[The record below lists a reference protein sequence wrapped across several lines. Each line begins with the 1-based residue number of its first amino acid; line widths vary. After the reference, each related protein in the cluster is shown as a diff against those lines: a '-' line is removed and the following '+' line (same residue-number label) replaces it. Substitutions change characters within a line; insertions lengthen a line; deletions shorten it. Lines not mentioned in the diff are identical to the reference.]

1 MSDDTQRWKD
11 KYLQSLEEQEAL
23 ERRWQERLDLL
34 RRSLV
39 RSSLAAEGLDRAVDT
54 CMREL
59 REVIR
64 QDDMTPGLQ
73 ALMPRLEKTLLAAEQ
88 RRHDGQTRLTAALE
102 ALLRQLLELPLPG
115 ELRKPLKRLAKSL
128 SGGLESAELPTLLAE
143 LSELQGQALA
153 TLELPARP
161 GLLGRLF
168 GGGATQAAEEVP
180 AVADEPD
187 ESPAG
192 TAEASPQAPVPIPTP
207 TPSMAVAESRPRP
220 LFTAQPLL
228 DTLPAPA
235 EILPRGEVVNAALD
249 SYELD
254 EPGETGFGSIAGHIE
269 TTLLGLLNALKITE
283 QQAAQAEAL
292 RERIS
297 RGLNLYELVT
307 VLDDLVGLLQACAQ
321 RSGHDFEGYLQ
332 RLNERLAQFQEG
344 LLSAHEGHA
353 EARDEARRL
362 DQQLRD
368 EVGGL
373 HTDVSQATELGALK
387 QLVEGRIEGLLQSL
401 EQQRNQREQR
411 DREVAERLQA
421 LASRVEAM
429 EQEARGFQEHL
440 ETERRKAQ
448 VDSLTGLP
456 NRAAWNERLELE
468 VARWRRYGGEL
479 LLAVLDVDLFKGI
492 NDRFGHL
499 AGDKVLRL
507 IAAELARRLRKTD
520 FIARYGGEEFVVLL
534 PSTPLDGGQQVLEAL
549 RRAVEAC
556 PFHFRGER
564 VTITV
569 SIGLAAFQ
577 AEEAPEQVF
586 ERADQALYRAK
597 REGRNRLCL
606 AEPAQAAAAPVR

>member
-1 MSDDTQRWKD
+1 MSDDTQRRKD

-39 RSSLAAEGLDRAVDT
+39 RSSLAAEGLDRGVDA

-64 QDDMTPGLQ
+64 QDDMTAGLQ

-88 RRHDGQTRLTAALE
+88 RRQDGQTRLTAALE

-249 SYELD
+249 SYEPD

-344 LLSAHEGHA
+344 LLSAREGRA
-353 EARDEARRL
+353 EARDEPRRL

-373 HTDVSQATELGALK
+373 HTDVSQATEPGGA
-387 QLVEGRIEGLLQSL
+387 QAVGRGPHRGPAAGPGAAAQSARAARPRGGRAPAGAG
-401 EQQRNQREQR
+401 QPGRGDGTGGARFSG
-411 DREVAERLQA
+411 
-421 LASRVEAM
+421 AS
-429 EQEARGFQEHL
+429 G
-440 ETERRKAQ
+440 
-448 VDSLTGLP
+448 
-456 NRAAWNERLELE
+456 NRAPQGAGRQPHRVAQPRGLE
-468 VARWRRYGGEL
+468 
-479 LLAVLDVDLFKGI
+479 
-492 NDRFGHL
+492 
-499 AGDKVLRL
+499 
-507 IAAELARRLRKTD
+507 
-520 FIARYGGEEFVVLL
+520 
-534 PSTPLDGGQQVLEAL
+534 
-549 RRAVEAC
+549 
-556 PFHFRGER
+556 
-564 VTITV
+564 
-569 SIGLAAFQ
+569 
-577 AEEAPEQVF
+577 
-586 ERADQALYRAK
+586 
-597 REGRNRLCL
+597 
-606 AEPAQAAAAPVR
+606 